1 MAHRHR
7 CEVARQ
13 PSGLAQLQRV
23 LQPRR
28 WRAWCQPSVRE
39 TRGFRVFSPVH
50 GHRIDIPSYR
60 LRVVGT
66 QHAVSAKRLAVR
78 RSHAAVN
85 EKAPD
90 MPGPFFYLSPSR
102 VRDIITCV
110 TCVTCV
116 TCSTAASAALR
127 TASADRRW
135 H

>member
-13 PSGLAQLQRV
+13 PSGLAHLQRV

-39 TRGFRVFSPVH
+39 TRGFRAFSPVH

-60 LRVVGT
+60 LRAVGT
-66 QHAVSAKRLAVR
+66 QDAVSAKRLAVR
-78 RSHAAVN
+78 HSHAAVN

-90 MPGPFFYLSPSR
+90 MPGPFFYLSRSR

-110 TCVTCV
+110 TC
-116 TCSTAASAALR
+116 STAASAAIR
-127 TASADRRW
+127 TASAGRRW